1 MWIFFYWGTSCRVFI
16 VYESKGFELRTKK
29 VIWSWNMHRDFKAE
43 STDKK
48 TSSGIKVKR
57 DEISLNFHRFLGRL
71 DFRQFKFFEKYRG
84 IAGYLNSPWL
94 PAILIVRFG
103 LWFIL
108 KYKLNYV
115 SFVCSSIFGGL
126 ILYWM
131 SNLVIT
137 TGKQHCHAQSPLSL
151 RIIHSLSEKRWRVL
165 NSSRILLT
173 IVQTNTWI

>member
-1 MWIFFYWGTSCRVFI
+1 MKHGQTNVMCGFFYWGTSCRVFI
-16 VYESKGFELRTKK
+16 VYESKGFEPRTKK

-57 DEISLNFHRFLGRL
+57 DEISLNFHGFLGRL

-84 IAGYLNSPWL
+84 TAGYLNSPWL

-115 SFVCSSIFGGL
+115 SFASSSIFGGVNF
-126 ILYWM
+126 ILYFKLNHHYRQTTL
-131 SNLVIT
+131 SRSIT
-137 TGKQHCHAQSPLSL
+137 TFFED
-151 RIIHSLSEKRWRVL
+151 HS
-165 NSSRILLT
+165 
-173 IVQTNTWI
+173 